1 MSQSDALADS
11 QPLSPNQEEQAEAG
25 DQSLVAEPSEERSG
39 SRSLRP
45 LAMLWPFIRP
55 YRGTLVLALGALL
68 VASGAVL
75 SMPFA
80 VRDVIDQGF
89 TSDRASEIDQYFVA
103 LLLFAV
109 VIGVFGGR
117 ARTLWD
123 GSANESSPI
132 SETPF
137 SAR

>member
-45 LAMLWPFIRP
+45 LQCCGLLSAISWHPS
-55 YRGTLVLALGALL
+55 VALGALL

-75 SMPFA
+75 SMLL
-80 VRDVIDQGF
+80 Q
-89 TSDRASEIDQYFVA
+89 SEMSSTKDLPATERQRSINTLWRSYC
-103 LLLFAV
+103 LLSSLAFS
-109 VIGVFGGR
+109 GRR